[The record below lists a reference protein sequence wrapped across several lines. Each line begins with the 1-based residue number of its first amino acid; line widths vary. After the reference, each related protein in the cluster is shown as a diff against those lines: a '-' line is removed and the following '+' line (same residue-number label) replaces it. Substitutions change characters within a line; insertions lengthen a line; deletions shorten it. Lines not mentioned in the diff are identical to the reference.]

1 MCSSDLFPSHDTKG
15 VAQTGIA
22 GALGNWFGGMNDD
35 RQYNQ
40 QQRLQE
46 LQLKGN
52 KDMVNYNYAKQL
64 EFWKQTN
71 YSAQMEQMKL
81 AGLNPA
87 LIYGSSG
94 SGGTT
99 GSATGGVTGASAPSG
114 GGEALA
120 FMNIAQ
126 KQQEL
131 KLLDAQKANIEA
143 DTKKKETETKNI
155 DTEGIDY

>member
-1 MCSSDLFPSHDTKG
+1 MGDEKKSVLGQLGSALFGMVPG

-64 EFWKQTN
+64 EFWSKQITAHKWN
-71 YSAQMEQMKL
+71 K
-81 AGLNPA
+81 
-87 LIYGSSG
+87 
-94 SGGTT
+94 
-99 GSATGGVTGASAPSG
+99 
-114 GGEALA
+114 
-120 FMNIAQ
+120 
-126 KQQEL
+126 
-131 KLLDAQKANIEA
+131 
-143 DTKKKETETKNI
+143 
-155 DTEGIDY
+155 